1 MKTSDNGLNLI
12 KEFEGF
18 RSAAYDLDD
27 GGWTIGYGSFNVT
40 GVGPGTVWTKEQ
52 ATAQLRKDVVRFENA
67 INGIGANLNQNQF
80 DALVSFTYNLGPGWI
95 SQYPTIAQALR
106 NGNWQYVTDS
116 MKNFVNPGSPY
127 EAGLRRRRSVET
139 SLFKKP
145 AVMPKYTPAQKA
157 FIKAGN
163 AYDLRRAIV
172 ADEIKHVNGMWQ
184 AVNYELAGSRN
195 FNWTDNGIPLAI
207 CDKTNAKGE
216 KTGDQNTVSP
226 GDFIRLQNDYNHG
239 MIDQY
244 DVPSNGVGITMGS
257 YGMIWFNADTLLKL

>member
-1 MKTSDNGLNLI
+1 MKISDNGLKLI
-12 KEFEGF
+12 KQFEGF
-18 RSAAYDLDD
+18 SNKAYNLGD
-27 GGWTIGYGSFNVT
+27 GGWTIGYGSFNVP
-40 GVGPGTVWTKEQ
+40 GVGPGTVWNEAK
-52 ATAQLRKDVVRFENA
+52 ATAQLRRDVVQFENA
-67 INGIGANLNQNQF
+67 VNGIGANLNQNQF
-80 DALVSFTYNLGPGWI
+80 DALVSFTYNLGSGWI

-106 NGNWQYVTDS
+106 AGNWQYVTDS
-116 MKNFVNPGSPY
+116 MSNFINKGSQF
-127 EAGLRRRRSVET
+127 ESGLRRRRKVET

-157 FIKAGN
+157 FIMAGN

-184 AVNYELAGSRN
+184 AVNYELAGSRH

-239 MIDQY
+239 TIDQY

-257 YGMIWFNADTLLKL
+257 YGMIWFNADTLLKM